1 MKIAFDHQTF
11 TLQAFGGISRYFTQ
25 LAFEFIARRH
35 EVRIFAPLYQNRY
48 IGELPA
54 GVVRGHQLQRF
65 PRKTTTPILHLNR
78 VLTGPLI
85 RHWAPD
91 VLHET
96 YYTQRSRVI
105 GRRPTVVTVYDM
117 IHEIFTE
124 NVPAGDP
131 TTQQKRDAVARA
143 DRVICISKNT
153 RDDLVRL
160 FGVDERKLDVVHL
173 AFDPFP
179 PSDVPPALPAL
190 KRPFLLFVGHRGG
203 YKNFAN
209 LLHAVAA
216 SSRLAQE
223 FDIVA
228 FGGPP
233 LSDGELQSI
242 GSLGL
247 RPEQVHYLRGGDDML
262 AVLYARAQALVYPSR
277 YEGFGIP
284 PLEAMTY
291 ECPVICSHAS
301 SLPEVAG
308 EAAEYFSPLDVDDM
322 RQAIERVVFSDTRSA
337 ELRVAGLQ
345 RCAQFSWSRCA
356 EQTLAIYESL
366 R

>member
-25 LAFEFIARRH
+25 LAFEFIARQH

-54 GVVRGHQLQRF
+54 GVVRGRHLQRF
-65 PRKTTTPILHLNR
+65 PRKTTTPTLHLNR
-78 VLTGPLI
+78 LLTGPLI
-85 RHWAPD
+85 RQWAPD

-117 IHEIFTE
+117 IHEIFAE

-131 TTQQKRDAVARA
+131 TTRQKRDAVARA

-179 PSDVPPALPAL
+179 PNDVPPALPAL
-190 KRPFLLFVGHRGG
+190 ERPFLLFVGHRGG
-203 YKNFAN
+203 YKNFTN
-209 LLHAVAA
+209 LLRAVAA
-216 SSRLAQE
+216 SNRMAQE
-223 FDIVA
+223 LDIVA

-233 LSDGELQSI
+233 LSDDETKLI
-242 GSLGL
+242 NSLGL
-247 RPEQVHYLRGGDDML
+247 RPGQVHYLRGADAML
-262 AVLYARAQALVYPSR
+262 AGLYTRARALVYPSR

-284 PLEAMTY
+284 LLEAMTY
-291 ECPVICSHAS
+291 ECPVVCSRAS

-322 RQAIERVVFSDTRSA
+322 RQAIERVVFSDMRCA
-337 ELRVAGLQ
+337 ELRAAGLY